1 MAPLD
6 WDCVCDMKV
15 CTLPILSEWS
25 LLDILLRVNVEES
38 HGTAPLR
45 WEFQGYRLPSH
56 HTIRIGMG
64 PVDG

>member
-1 MAPLD
+1 
-6 WDCVCDMKV
+6 MKV

-25 LLDILLRVNVEES
+25 LLDILLRVHAEES

-45 WEFQGYRLPSH
+45 WEFQVWVDRLPIPSH
-56 HTIRIGMG
+56 HTVRIGMG

>member
-1 MAPLD
+1 
-6 WDCVCDMKV
+6 MKV

-25 LLDILLRVNVEES
+25 LLDILLRVHAEES

-45 WEFQGYRLPSH
+45 WEFQVYRLPSQ
-56 HTIRIGMG
+56 HTVRIGVG